1 MAVLSGERL
10 HENMEKL
17 LPGARTAAL
26 LWQGTAL
33 AGGVLLGAGRVYG
46 GAAPFGL
53 ALVIG
58 CPPAYC
64 LAAAVGT
71 LAAGVVLQPALLGIK
86 VGVAAVAAATVRR
99 LIDGRPRAGALAG
112 CLTLAAAQLVQI
124 LLLGGLVNFSQTA
137 AVGCTALL
145 AAGLGWAFASFPL
158 REPRGVCLWLAVG
171 AACLQRCA
179 VGPLAPGLVLASA
192 AGLCAAIGGTLEQT
206 AVLSIALAA
215 ALTAAGPE
223 RAFAALAVA
232 MGSLAASCL
241 CPGERGRCAG
251 VFAVGCTLG
260 ALAAPDAVS
269 VVPLAVSAGVGVTA
283 ALALPGS
290 VMRRIFPPPAPPVQA
305 QGLSGAARK
314 LSAVADTLSD
324 IADTVNAVC
333 QRQMPPKGE
342 SFDFVVEQVARTTC
356 QSCTRRSRCWV
367 RGYATAMDGLQH
379 LKPVLESKGRV
390 EVQDLPGQLSVCIH
404 PADLC
409 TAANHGYRLWRSRRQ
424 TRARASMLRTAL
436 TEQYSALAGALAQLA
451 AKLGQAGLPDP
462 RREAKLAQL
471 FAELGLDALECSV
484 TADLA
489 GRLTASVTI
498 CRTHFTQEE
507 ISGLVEEVSRLC
519 RRDMDLPE
527 ITHCRTVTMLTFGE
541 KPLFTAE
548 FGAAGHAAAGQS
560 VSGDAL
566 DQFCDTSGRAQMLLC
581 DGMGTGR
588 AAAVDGQMAAKLTA
602 QLLRAGFAAE
612 SAARLVNVALGLKG
626 AEQEAGATLDLLTVD
641 LYTGRAGLFKAGAA
655 PSFLVRGGVP
665 RMLDGASLPMGML
678 DSLVGRST
686 TFALDAGDWVVL
698 VSDGALA
705 DGADWLMQQL
715 QLCARLGHT
724 PKQAA
729 ETVADAAAR
738 RAGDKR
744 DDITVAVL
752 AVGKVG

>member
-1 MAVLSGERL
+1 MTVSSREHLPI
-10 HENMEKL
+10 NTEKL
-17 LPGARTAAL
+17 LPGARSAAL
-26 LWQGTAL
+26 LWQGAAL
-33 AGGVLLGAGRVYG
+33 LGGAALGAGQVYG

-64 LAAAVGT
+64 VAAALGT
-71 LAAGVVLQPALLGIK
+71 LGAGLAFQPALLGIK
-86 VGVAAVAAATVRR
+86 LGVAAVAAATVRR
-99 LIDGRPRAGALAG
+99 LVDGSTKAGVLAG
-112 CLTLAAAQLVQI
+112 CLTLTAAQVIQ
-124 LLLGGLVNFSQTA
+124 LLLVGDIQNFSQTVT
-137 AVGCTALL
+137 VGCTALL
-145 AAGLGWAFASFPL
+145 AAGFGWAFAHFPA
-158 REPRGVCLWLAVG
+158 REPRGVCLWLAV
-171 AACLQRCA
+171 ATACLQRCA
-179 VGPLAPGLVLASA
+179 AGPLAPGLALAA
-192 AGLCAAIGGTLEQT
+192 GAGLCAAMAGTLEQT

-215 ALTAAGPE
+215 
-223 RAFAALAVA
+223 
-232 MGSLAASCL
+232 
-241 CPGERGRCAG
+241 
-251 VFAVGCTLG
+251 
-260 ALAAPDAVS
+260 PDAVHA
-269 VVPLAVSAGVGVTA
+269 VPLAVSAGVGMA
-283 ALALPGS
+283 AAMALPTGAL
-290 VMRRIFPPPAPPVQA
+290 RRVFPPPAPPVQA

-314 LSAVADTLSD
+314 LSGVADALSD

-342 SFDFVVEQVARTTC
+342 CFDFVVEQVARTTC

-367 RGYATAMDGLQH
+367 RGYATAMDGLYH
-379 LKPVLESKGRV
+379 LKPVLESRGRV

-424 TRARASMLRTAL
+424 NRARAQMLRTAL

-451 AKLGQAGLPDP
+451 GKLGQAGLPDP
-462 RREAKLAQL
+462 RRESRVAQL
-471 FAELGLDALECSV
+471 FVGLGLEALECSV

-498 CRTHFTQEE
+498 CRTHFTREE
-507 ISGLVEEVSRLC
+507 VAGLTEEVSRLC

-541 KPLFTAE
+541 RPLFAAQ
-548 FGAAGHAAAGQS
+548 FGAAAHAAAGQS

-665 RMLDGASLPMGML
+665 RMLDGASLPMGVL
-678 DSLVGRST
+678 DSLVGRSS

-705 DGADWLMQQL
+705 DGSDWLMQQL

-738 RAGDKR
+738 RAGEKR

-752 AVGKVG
+752 ALSRR